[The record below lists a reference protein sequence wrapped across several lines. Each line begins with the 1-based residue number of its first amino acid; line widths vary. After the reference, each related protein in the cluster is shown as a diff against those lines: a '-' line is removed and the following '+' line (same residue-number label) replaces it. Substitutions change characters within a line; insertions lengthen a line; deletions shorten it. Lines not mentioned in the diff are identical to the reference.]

1 MINNNTNNNIHV
13 NNVYKYQKNCKHII
27 LYSRYFD
34 SSKKIFFRICFCTG
48 PKKTLEPIHKYLSC
62 SMRCLKLCMCVERN
76 ESPDTVPEGAWWL
89 WSGVETRLDV
99 SGLGT
104 GVARTTGRLLLN
116 MIKKNRNLL
125 HIVHAQFSRLGI
137 RLFVWAMVGQVTL
150 PFCSFCFLKASVLC
164 TCMYMYMYNYTYKQ
178 IDVRVPG

>member
-1 MINNNTNNNIHV
+1 
-13 NNVYKYQKNCKHII
+13 
-27 LYSRYFD
+27 
-34 SSKKIFFRICFCTG
+34 
-48 PKKTLEPIHKYLSC
+48 
-62 SMRCLKLCMCVERN
+62 MRCLKLCMCVERN

-116 MIKKNRNLL
+116 MKKENLL

-137 RLFVWAMVGQVTL
+137 QVSL
-150 PFCSFCFLKASVLC
+150 AIYVCLSGLWLGGLLYLYFLSVSLKIVCYAHVC
-164 TCMYMYMYNYTYKQ
+164 TCTCIIIQCTWCMYKQ